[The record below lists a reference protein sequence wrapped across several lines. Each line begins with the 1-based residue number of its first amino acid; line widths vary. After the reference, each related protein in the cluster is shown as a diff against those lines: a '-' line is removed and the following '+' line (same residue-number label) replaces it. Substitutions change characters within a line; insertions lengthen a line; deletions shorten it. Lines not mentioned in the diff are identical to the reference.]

1 MSLSL
6 TLVFERFHPS
16 AEPIL
21 ASNKLSFGYVD
32 ATLVDALADVVVPF
46 KDGVEWPDDET
57 GLVLRHTDPYG
68 RPLTY
73 VPAALLGTRLAI
85 AAKAPWSQAVVTF
98 IGALPASTRV
108 VLWWH

>member
-46 KDGVEWPDDET
+46 
-57 GLVLRHTDPYG
+57 DPTP
-68 RPLTY
+68 RN
-73 VPAALLGTRLAI
+73 
-85 AAKAPWSQAVVTF
+85 
-98 IGALPASTRV
+98 STAEK
-108 VLWWH
+108 